1 MQYFQDF
8 QNLLYLFGN
17 EDKATVF
24 QDISRYANIV
34 DQVKDDIT
42 FLNFFNIQE
51 GFRPDQVSIQLYDT
65 PLYYWTFYLLND
77 DLREQ
82 GWPLTRPELEAYT
95 KKIFPNTVI
104 NTRDKIT
111 DKFKVGQV
119 VTGNTSGA
127 SGTIIRRNLNFGQ
140 IVVKGSV
147 SFTTGG
153 EQIQSTNSSGVTE
166 SITAISSSPEYQST
180 SHYINESG
188 QQVDLGIDSDATSST
203 FQGLLAPGAQLTER
217 TFEEVYL
224 NINESLR
231 SIKIIKPS
239 LIGTLISSYKKAM
252 RE

>member
-1 MQYFQDF
+1 MLYFNEFQNISYKFGDEVDQTVF
-8 QNLLYLFGN
+8 QNLTIFADLI
-17 EDKATVF
+17 D
-24 QDISRYANIV
+24 DIKN
-34 DQVKDDIT
+34 DIT
-42 FLNFFNIQE
+42 FLNSFTIQE
-51 GFRPDQVSIQLYDT
+51 GFRPDQVSLQLYGT
-65 PLYYWTFYLLND
+65 PLYYWTFYILND

-104 NTRDKIT
+104 HTRDKIT

-119 VTGNTSGA
+119 VTGNFSGA

-147 SFTTGG
+147 SFTSTG
-153 EQIQSTNSSGVTE
+153 EQIQSVNSNGVTE
-166 SITAISSSPEYQST
+166 NITAISSAPEYQST

-188 QQVDLGIDSDATSST
+188 QQVDLGIDSDATSPT

-224 NINESLR
+224 NVNESLR